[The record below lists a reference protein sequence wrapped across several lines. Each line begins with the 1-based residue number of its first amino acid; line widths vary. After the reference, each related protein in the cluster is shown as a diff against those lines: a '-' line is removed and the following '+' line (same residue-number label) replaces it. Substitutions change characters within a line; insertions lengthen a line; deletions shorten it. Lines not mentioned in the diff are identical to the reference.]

1 MNPLQRTLI
10 EKAGHDNGFEYVLAS
25 EENDVTLASARHA
38 NRALVGLEGGTYHV
52 RFQTVSQSL
61 LPELERSFPATLL
74 MANAFRIATE
84 TDLAALLC
92 RAASLS
98 RALPSQAENDY
109 QQAVASELAALPAGL
124 AGTEIERLVRQ
135 RIGQDK
141 FRDAMLDYWG
151 GACAVTGVAIP
162 EVLRASHA
170 KPWAECETDAERLD
184 VFNGFLLSA
193 NLDAL
198 FDRFLISF
206 DEQGVLVTAPALAG
220 VDLQPLGIS
229 PDMKHAPTSSCCPM
243 GLAAPG
249 HFARHE
255 TALDQC
261 AAPAIPGNAS
271 RRTVSMMALK

>member
-10 EKAGHDNGFEYVLAS
+10 EKTGNDNGFEHVVVS
-25 EENDVTLASARHA
+25 DVSGVTLASARHA
-38 NRALVGLEGGTYHV
+38 NRALVGLDSGAYHV
-52 RFQTVSQSL
+52 RFETGSQSL
-61 LPELERSFPATLL
+61 LPELQRSFPAKV
-74 MANAFRIATE
+74 ADAFRAATE
-84 TDLAALLC
+84 ADLAALLR

-98 RALPSQAENDY
+98 RALPSQAANDY
-109 QQAVASELAALPAGL
+109 QQAVAAELAELPVGI
-124 AGTEIERLVRQ
+124 AGTEVERMVRQ
-135 RIGQDK
+135 RVGQNK

-170 KPWAECETDAERLD
+170 KPWAECVTDAERLD

-220 VDLQPLGIS
+220 IELQPLGIS
-229 PDMKHAPTSSCCPM
+229 PGMKLRWVDALHQPY
-243 GLAAPG
+243 LAM
-249 HFARHE
+249 HR
-255 TALDQC
+255 
-261 AAPAIPGNAS
+261 S
-271 RRTVSMMALK
+271 RLQLP

>member
-10 EKAGHDNGFEYVLAS
+10 EKTGNDNGFEHVVVS
-25 EENDVTLASARHA
+25 DVSGVTLASARHA
-38 NRALVGLEGGTYHV
+38 NRALVGLDSGAYHV
-52 RFQTVSQSL
+52 RFETGSQSL
-61 LPELERSFPATLL
+61 LPELQRSFPAKV
-74 MANAFRIATE
+74 ADAFRAATE
-84 TDLAALLC
+84 ADLAALLR

-98 RALPSQAENDY
+98 RALPSQAANDY
-109 QQAVASELAALPAGL
+109 QQAVAAELAELPVGI
-124 AGTEIERLVRQ
+124 AGTEVERMVRQ
-135 RIGQDK
+135 RVGQNK

-170 KPWAECETDAERLD
+170 KPWAECVTDAERLD

-220 VDLQPLGIS
+220 IDLQPLGIS
-229 PDMKHAPTSSCCPM
+229 PGMKLRWVNALHQPY
-243 GLAAPG
+243 LAM
-249 HFARHE
+249 HR
-255 TALDQC
+255 
-261 AAPAIPGNAS
+261 S
-271 RRTVSMMALK
+271 RLQLR